1 MSTALAY
8 LILLS
13 PFALAVVVSWAA
25 HRSGHLRLHRDQFR
39 WAAPMSGRLFD
50 DPDWNRVHHDLDA
63 IRTRF
68 EEHPSWPSSSASGE
82 RR

>member
-13 PFALAVVVSWAA
+13 PFALAVAVSRAA
-25 HRSGHLRLHRDQFR
+25 HRSGHLRLHLGQFR

-50 DPDWNRVHHDLDA
+50 DPDWNRVQHDLDA
-63 IRTRF
+63 VRTRF